1 MFFQNVIIHLW
12 NVASKHLSADVAIQ
26 HVNTSTTYSIKYV
39 G

>member
-12 NVASKHLSADVAIQ
+12 NVVSKHLSADVAIWYL
-26 HVNTSTTYSIKYV
+26 NTSTTYSIKHV